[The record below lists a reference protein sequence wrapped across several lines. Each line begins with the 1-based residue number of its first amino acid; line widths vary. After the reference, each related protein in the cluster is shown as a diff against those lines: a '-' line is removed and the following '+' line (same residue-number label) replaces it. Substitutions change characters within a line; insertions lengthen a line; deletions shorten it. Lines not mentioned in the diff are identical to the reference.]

1 VTRPAAGVARSLGA
15 GVLRAR
21 RASGGRSGLLMAGTC
36 ARIVLTPVVIGLVLG
51 GADTAAAIVF
61 AVAAATDWIDG
72 RLARRWKVASRLGAF
87 LDTTADK
94 LLVSGALVAL
104 VAVDRV
110 SPWLAMVIIGR
121 ELVLLGLRAAVASEG
136 RHLEA
141 SLLGKWK
148 ATVQFVAIL
157 LAIVRPDVTIGGVFL
172 DEWAIAV
179 AALVTA
185 WSGVDYLVRFWSV
198 LRSNP

>member
-1 VTRPAAGVARSLGA
+1 VNDPTGVLRSLGD
-15 GVLRAR
+15 GVLRVR
-21 RASGGRSGLLMAGTC
+21 RASAGRTGLLVVGTC
-36 ARIVLTPVVIGLVLG
+36 TRIVLTPVVMGLVLG

-61 AVAAATDWIDG
+61 AAGAATDWFDG
-72 RLARRWKVASRLGAF
+72 RLARRWEITSRLGAF

-121 ELVLLGLRAAVASEG
+121 ELVLLGLRAAAASEG

-148 ATVQFVAIL
+148 ATVQFCAIV
-157 LAIVRPDVTIGGVFL
+157 LAIVRPDAVIAGAFL
-172 DEWAIAV
+172 DEWAMV
-179 AALVTA
+179 LAAFVTA
-185 WSGVDYLVRFWSV
+185 WSGVDYLVRFWPV
-198 LRSNP
+198 LRLRS